1 MKPCLAENWFVEDSM
16 EDGTVNHP
24 LLWLFHPTD
33 KEQALR
39 EVYRESRDLRVKYVF
54 MGQIEKART
63 TTNTAALEL
72 METISVLIAM
82 GTTNMINHR
91 FRNSESSDVQP
102 IR

>member
-16 EDGTVNHP
+16 EDGTADHP
-24 LLWLFHPTD
+24 LLQYFHPTD

-39 EVYRESRDLRVKYVF
+39 EVYRMSRDLRVNYVF
-54 MGQIEKART
+54 MGKIEKARA

-72 METISVLIAM
+72 METFAVLLAM

-91 FRNSESSDVQP
+91 FKNEHCT
-102 IR
+102 